1 MAFNIS
7 DFKSTVEA
15 SGFVQSNKYDVQIAI
30 PAGLTGQS
38 FETSGSGITS
48 SSFDSTNQDLMFRS
62 VSASLPGVTMR
73 TTDINRYGIGVYEK
87 MPYSANYTDT
97 SLTFICDRY
106 SNVYNFWYLW
116 FNYVFGTNGNVT
128 NSNVYGSYSTSGVG
142 NAGRSFYTAEYK
154 DNYSSTVTI
163 TVYDAE
169 GLPSMTSTLYKA
181 YPVTINDIPLS
192 WTDNN
197 NMVKLTVQLT
207 FLEWDLNNPGNGSQ
221 GTIIKPPTPPA
232 RV

>member
-30 PAGLTGQS
+30 PASLAGQS
-38 FETSGSGITS
+38 FIGNGGG
-48 SSFDSTNQDLMFRS
+48 SSFSSTSQDLMFRS

-163 TVYDAE
+163 RVYDTE
-169 GLPSMTSTLYKA
+169 GNVSMVFNLYKA
-181 YPVTINDIPLS
+181 YPVTINDTPLN

-197 NMVKLTVQLT
+197 NMVKLTVQMT
-207 FLEWDLNNPGNGSQ
+207 FLEWDLNNTGNGSQ
-221 GTIIKPPTPPA
+221 GITIGTPQGPQQPST
-232 RV
+232 